1 MNTISKGTDPMMSYW
16 RTPNMLLPKPTKDLI
31 VVVYADNGVN
41 TRIAEDFVKDWE
53 AGDPDAR
60 NAKFWIFKP

>member
-1 MNTISKGTDPMMSYW
+1 MNTVSKRYIATMSYW
-16 RTPNMLLPKPTKDLI
+16 KSPNMLLPEPTKDLI

-53 AGDPDAR
+53 DGDPDAR
-60 NAKFWIFKP
+60 NAKFWIWKP